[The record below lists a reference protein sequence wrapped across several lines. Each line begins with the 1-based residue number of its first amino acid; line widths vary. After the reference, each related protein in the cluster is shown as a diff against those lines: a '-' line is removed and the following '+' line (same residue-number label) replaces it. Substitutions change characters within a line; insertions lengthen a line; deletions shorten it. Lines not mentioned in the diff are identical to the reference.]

1 MERRNRQQI
10 EQKARELAIEGYQG
24 MSNNELGK
32 AIQRAHCE
40 GQARKFEIEGYQQMD
55 KKELRNA
62 TKKAKK
68 KARKARRL
76 RAQFES
82 DMEEFN
88 LQDYQQMSIDDIRNI
103 YIREWRDNW
112 QYYRKCALRSVI
124 LSHPSLRV
132 YCDQQAQRLNI
143 LDYQNRSN
151 ETLGSVISQALFQE
165 ERERD
170 IPRRSQRL
178 NNYIVY
184 ESFWLD
190 ERAIEPIVLTSAE
203 AKDPCS
209 ICLADISEA
218 VATLCK
224 HIFHKECIEEW
235 AKNSIICP
243 MCRQSMHIK
252 TKLHALS
259 LHQMT

>member
-1 MERRNRQQI
+1 MRNRQQQI

-82 DMEEFN
+82 DMQELN

-103 YIREWRDNW
+103 YIRAWRDYW
-112 QYYRKCALRSVI
+112 QYYGKYALRPVI

-132 YCDQQAQRLNI
+132 YCEQQAQRLNI
-143 LDYQNRSN
+143 LDYQNISN
-151 ETLGSVISQALFQE
+151 ETLGSVISQALLQE
-165 ERERD
+165 EERG
-170 IPRRSQRL
+170 RAQRL
-178 NNYIVY
+178 NNYIVI
-184 ESFWLD
+184 ESFWFDHNSLD
-190 ERAIEPIVLTSAE
+190 VVTYCVRNERAIEPIVLTSAE

-235 AKNSIICP
+235 AKNSSICP
-243 MCRQSMHIK
+243 MCRQS
-252 TKLHALS
+252 LR
-259 LHQMT
+259 